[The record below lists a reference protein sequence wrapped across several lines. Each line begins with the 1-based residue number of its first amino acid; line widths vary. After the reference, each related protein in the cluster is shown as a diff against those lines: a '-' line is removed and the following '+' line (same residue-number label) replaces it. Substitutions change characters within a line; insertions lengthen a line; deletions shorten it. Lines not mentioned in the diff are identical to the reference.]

1 MSIPSLGDMIVS
13 VELSFPAESTEMK
26 LSTDQVKQLERIKQA
41 SEETANVLTSGIEAV
56 GELMGLV
63 ECGDIS
69 PECVLG
75 IGWLLKELAGLTRRL
90 HEERCA
96 AEYKLH
102 AMSSAPRNR
111 TSQDRGTHG
120 DAQ

>member
-1 MSIPSLGDMIVS
+1 MSIPSLGDLIVS
-13 VELSFPAESTEMK
+13 VELAFPAESTELK
-26 LSTDQVKQLERIKQA
+26 LSADQVKRLERIKQA
-41 SEETANVLTSGIEAV
+41 SGETANVLTSGIEAV

-63 ECGDIS
+63 ECGDIP

-90 HEERCA
+90 HDERCA

-102 AMSSAPRNR
+102 AMSSAPRKSTSANR
-111 TSQDRGTHG
+111 G
-120 DAQ
+120 AQGGGQ

>member
-1 MSIPSLGDMIVS
+1 MSIPSLGDLIVS
-13 VELSFPAESTEMK
+13 VELAFPAESTELK
-26 LSTDQVKQLERIKQA
+26 LSADQVKRLERIKQA
-41 SEETANVLTSGIEAV
+41 FGETANVLTSGIEAV

-90 HEERCA
+90 QEERNAASHKLDNMSGAPQKATCA
-96 AEYKLH
+96 
-102 AMSSAPRNR
+102 NR
-111 TSQDRGTHG
+111 GAQRGG
-120 DAQ
+120 Q